1 MAMMIS
7 PITIQE
13 IDENGNALEWVAEKP
28 HDLLNIGE
36 ELLTEF
42 EQPETLQKF
51 KLMIATYHRVGSVAC
66 ALWLVKE
73 LNALGFYKY
82 KAVVQ

>member
-1 MAMMIS
+1 MSMMVA

-13 IDENGNALEWVAEKP
+13 IDENGDALEWVAEKP
-28 HDLLNIGE
+28 HDLLNIAE

-42 EQPETLQKF
+42 DQPQTLQKF
-51 KLMIATYHRVGSVAC
+51 KLMMATYHRVGSVAC
-66 ALWLVKE
+66 VVWLIKE

-82 KAVVQ
+82 KAVFQ

>member
-1 MAMMIS
+1 MS
-7 PITIQE
+7 ITIQE
-13 IDENGNALEWVAEKP
+13 IDENGNALEWVAKK
-28 HDLLNIGE
+28 HDDLLNIGE

-51 KLMIATYHRVGSVAC
+51 KLMMATYHRVGSVAC
-66 ALWLVKE
+66 AVWLIKK

-82 KAVVQ
+82 KAVFQ